1 MRINSCWLVYFCLM
15 FALVRVPAQT
25 TMYYGV
31 IRDTLTLKPIPFT
44 SVLIATVARPDSSI
58 GGVSSDENGRFS
70 FLTPAELNPTTL
82 QLRVSFIG
90 YRTKIITG
98 SADTLQVLLRPE
110 LTNLQEVLVYGY
122 RQNLKS
128 EVDQITYFVADD
140 SLMQDKSGL
149 EALAKMPFIW
159 MSPDRKFE
167 YKFQKKLLILLNGK
181 YYDAFQK
188 SPALV
193 LQSIPAKLIQKIE
206 LWSDPGLKYRQQY
219 DAAVNI
225 VAKGYLHGFTAN
237 ANLNTRY
244 LDQNILPNNSA
255 FLFWQRYN
263 LGVQINFSQNQNYN
277 RYTSDYQQVFADIR
291 QSAQLQRIDR
301 NPGYNADL
309 ALDLDLSKSWALN
322 FYSAY
327 GQTRQQSEGDGV
339 YLSNSEVGNT
349 QFNTLLN
356 IDQRTPRTELGLRL
370 NKIYTKPSHQF
381 YFSVRQIKGAPEEE
395 TLLRRNLD
403 GYLQS
408 LRTNNQTDTR
418 DLALETGYSHPIS
431 ARLSWESALSY
442 TSRNFRNDFRFDSL
456 DIHQDQWITL
466 LPLSQKQDYRQKIGK
481 ITQTLKWRNPKLSTT
496 LTLNADRSNYSSLG
510 GNEAYWNIYPSIRLR
525 SKPAKRSNLIFDLS
539 YRQIIRRPDAQLVA
553 AYVNIQDP
561 LSVIAGNPNLNQRT
575 FHQFSFGLEGLT
587 AKNKISYYST
597 LELMLNP
604 KSILNITRYDTL
616 TQRSVQVYEQ
626 ISNVTDYAL
635 LLGGGYQINQHLSLQ
650 LNNYLRYVLFSNRE
664 NGQNNQGFFD
674 QLNLVIN
681 ASLWQHYNLGFN
693 YTWFSRSPSLQG
705 SETFP
710 TRYYLSFG
718 RGLWKNQGGIVL
730 IGHNFMNRIQKAETQ
745 ISEVLF
751 QRQDYRTNLGRI
763 LELSLH
769 YRFGNLEIG
778 GPKAPK
784 RLSNADLQGV
794 N

>member
-1 MRINSCWLVYFCLM
+1 MQINSCWLVCLYIM
-15 FALVRVPAQT
+15 LALLRVPAQT
-25 TMYYGV
+25 TVHYGV
-31 IRDTLTLKPIPFT
+31 IRDTLTLKPIPFA
-44 SVLIATVARPDSSI
+44 SVLITTVARPDSSI
-58 GGVSSDENGRFS
+58 AGVSSDENGRFNFAVPS
-70 FLTPAELNPTTL
+70 ELSPTAL

-90 YRTKIITG
+90 YGSKIMLG
-98 SADTLQVLLRPE
+98 SKDTLQVLLRPE

-255 FLFWQRYN
+255 FIFWQRYN
-263 LGVQINFSQNQNYN
+263 LGVQVNVRQDQNYN
-277 RYTSDYQQVFADIR
+277 RSTSDYQQVFAGIR
-291 QSAQLQRIDR
+291 QSAQYQRIDR
-301 NPGYNADL
+301 TPGYNADL
-309 ALDLDLSKSWALN
+309 ALDLDLSKAWGLN
-322 FYSAY
+322 FYGAY
-327 GQTRQQSEGDGV
+327 GQSRQKSTGDGI
-339 YLSNSEVGNT
+339 YFSNSDLGNT
-349 QFNTLLN
+349 RFNTLL
-356 IDQRTPRTELGLRL
+356 DSDLRSPRTELGLRL
-370 NKIYTKPSHQF
+370 NKTYTKPSHQF
-381 YFSVRQIKGAPEEE
+381 YFSVRQINGMPDEE

-403 GYLQS
+403 GYLQA
-408 LRTNNQTDTR
+408 LRTNNQTNTR
-418 DLALETGYSHPIS
+418 DLAIETGYSHPIS

-442 TSRNFRNDFRFDSL
+442 TVRNFRNDFRFDSL
-456 DIHQDQWITL
+456 DIQQDQWINL
-466 LPLSQKQDYRQKIGK
+466 LPLSQQQDYHQKIGK
-481 ITQTLKWRNPKLSTT
+481 ITQALKWRNPKLSTT

-510 GNEAYWNIYPSIRLR
+510 GKEAYWNIYPSIRLR
-525 SKPAKRSNLIFDLS
+525 SKPAKRSALVFDLN
-539 YRQIIRRPDAQLVA
+539 YRQVIKRPDAQLVG
-553 AYVNIQDP
+553 AYLNIQDP
-561 LSVIAGNPNLNQRT
+561 LSVVVGNPSLNQRT
-575 FHQFSFGLEGLT
+575 FHTFSFGLEGLT
-587 AKNKISYYST
+587 AKNKISYYSS
-597 LELMLNP
+597 LEWTLNP
-604 KSILNITRYDTL
+604 KSIVGITRYDSV

-626 ISNVTDYAL
+626 ISNATDYAL
-635 LLGGGYQINQHLSLQ
+635 SLGGGYQINPHLSLQ
-650 LNNYLRYVLFSNRE
+650 LNNYLGYFLFSNQE

-674 QLNLVIN
+674 QLNLVIS
-681 ASLWQHYNLGFN
+681 AKVWTHYNLGFN
-693 YTWFSRSPSLQG
+693 YSWFSRSPSLQG
-705 SETFP
+705 SQTFP

-718 RGLWKNQGGIVL
+718 RGLWKNQGGILLV
-730 IGHNFMNRIQKAETQ
+730 GHNFMNRIQKAETQ
-745 ISEVLF
+745 ISEAFF
-751 QRQDYRTNLGRI
+751 QRQEYRTNLARI
-763 LELSLH
+763 LELSLY
-769 YRFGNLEIG
+769 YRFGTLEVG
-778 GPKAPK
+778 GPKPPK

-794 N
+794 K

>member
-1 MRINSCWLVYFCLM
+1 MHPNSYWLLFFCFML
-15 FALVRVPAQT
+15 ALISVPAQT
-25 TMYYGV
+25 TVHYGV
-31 IRDTLTLKPIPFT
+31 IRDTLTLKPIPFA
-44 SVLIATVARPDSSI
+44 SVLITTVARPDSSI
-58 GGVSSDENGRFS
+58 GGVSSDENGQFS
-70 FLTPAELNPTTL
+70 FLTPAELAPTGL
-82 QLRVSFIG
+82 QLRISFIG
-90 YRTKIITG
+90 YRSKIIRG
-98 SADTLQVLLRPE
+98 STDTLQVLLRQE

-122 RQNLKS
+122 RQNLKT

-255 FLFWQRYN
+255 FIFWQRYN
-263 LGVQINFSQNQNYN
+263 LGVQVNVSQSQNYN
-277 RYTSDYQQVFADIR
+277 RSTSDYQQVSSGIR
-291 QSAQLQRIDR
+291 QSVQLQRIDR

-309 ALDLDLSKSWALN
+309 ALDLDLSKSWGLN
-322 FYSAY
+322 FYGAY
-327 GQTRQQSEGDGV
+327 GQTRQERAGDGV
-339 YLSNSEVGNT
+339 YLSNSRFGIN

-356 IDQRTPRTELGLRL
+356 SDLRSPRTELGLRL
-370 NKIYTKPSHQF
+370 NKTYTKPSHQF
-381 YFSVRQIKGAPEEE
+381 YFSVRQINGKPEEE

-408 LRTNNQTDTR
+408 FRTNNQTNTR

-442 TSRNFRNDFRFDSL
+442 TLRNFRNDFRFDSL
-456 DIHQDQWITL
+456 DIHQDQWINL
-466 LPLSQKQDYRQKIGK
+466 LPLNQQQDYRQNIGK
-481 ITQTLKWRNPKLSTT
+481 ITQALKWRNPKLSTT
-496 LTLNADRSNYSSLG
+496 LTLNADRSTYSSLAG
-510 GNEAYWNIYPSIRLR
+510 KEAYWNIYPSIRLR
-525 SKPAKRSNLIFDLS
+525 SKPAKRSALIFDLS
-539 YRQIIRRPDAQLVA
+539 YRQVIRRPDAQLVG
-553 AYVNIQDP
+553 AYLNIQDP
-561 LSVIAGNPNLNQRT
+561 LSLVAGNPNLNQRT
-575 FHQFSFGLEGLT
+575 FHTFSFGLEGLT
-587 AKNKISYYST
+587 AKNKISYYSS
-597 LELMLNP
+597 LEWTLNP
-604 KSILNITRYDTL
+604 KSIVSITRYDTL

-626 ISNVTDYAL
+626 ISNATDYAL
-635 LLGGGYQINQHLSLQ
+635 SLGGGYQISQHLSVQ
-650 LNNYLRYVLFSNRE
+650 MNNYLGYFLFSNQE

-674 QLNLVIN
+674 QLNLVVN
-681 ASLWQHYNLGFN
+681 AKLWKHYNLGFN

-710 TRYYLSFG
+710 TRYFLSFG
-718 RGLWKNQGGIVL
+718 RGLWKNQGGILLV
-730 IGHNFMNRIQKAETQ
+730 GHNFMNRIQKAETQ
-745 ISEVLF
+745 ISEVFF
-751 QRQDYRTNLGRI
+751 QRQEYRTNLGRI
-763 LELSLH
+763 LELSLY
-769 YRFGNLEIG
+769 YRFGNLEVG
-778 GPKAPK
+778 GPKPPK

-794 N
+794 K